1 MPDALDLSLLAT
13 TATDYS
19 RENKADIFSKLIG
32 AGLSGTPNTP
42 IKPIDEF
49 MMMIPGND
57 EVVLTELYLESVVQS
72 GNKGA
77 FTPTN
82 DVVKIKPKKAQVK
95 PCKVDLLFTEQ
106 KIMSLYKSWYGQVRG
121 GKIDKTTFPFEQ
133 WVIEH
138 VLKRV
143 STDLRQ
149 KALINGTRNDA
160 GTTPEQA
167 LDGLFVKLAAA
178 RAGGKIG
185 ASQIATINAITALNA
200 VAEFEKIVDKIPTEY
215 FFSDLICL
223 CPLAYKRAYERDY
236 RVKFGTTPYNAGYN
250 KQEIEGTTIE
260 FLVEPGMVTTGLTG
274 FESPIITNRE
284 NLAWLYDDESAQT
297 KLDFDYS
304 KRDRSLAYVMDFQV
318 GFDWAMDSLFWL
330 GDVA

>member
-1 MPDALDLSLLAT
+1 MADALDLSLLAT

-19 RENKADIFSKLIG
+19 RENKAGIFSKLIG

-57 EVVLTELYLESVVQS
+57 EVVLTELYLESVLQS

-82 DVVKIKPKKAQVK
+82 DVFKIKPKIAKVK
-95 PCKVDLLFTEQ
+95 PCKVDLLFTEL
-106 KIMSLYKSWYGQVRG
+106 KIMALYKSWYGQVRG
-121 GKIDKTTFPFEQ
+121 GKIDKTTYPFEQ

-167 LDGLFVKLAAA
+167 MDGLFVKLAAA
-178 RAGGKIG
+178 RASGAIG
-185 ASQIATINAITALNA
+185 ASQIATINAITTANA
-200 VAEFEKIVDKIPTEY
+200 VAEFEKIVDKIPTEHY
-215 FFSDLICL
+215 YNELVCIT
-223 CPLAYKRAYERDY
+223 PLAYKRAYERNY
-236 RVKFGTTPYNAGYN
+236 RATYGTLPYNAGYN
-250 KQEIEGTTIE
+250 KQEIEGTMVE
-260 FLVEPGMVTTGLTG
+260 FLVEPGMLTTGLTA
-274 FESPIITNRE
+274 FESPIITSRE

-297 KLDFDYS
+297 KLEFDYS

-318 GFDWAMDSLFWL
+318 GFDWALDSLFWL

>member
-13 TATDYS
+13 TATDYA
-19 RENKADIFSKLIG
+19 RAEKAPIFSKLIG
-32 AGLSGTPNTP
+32 SGLSGLPNTP

-72 GNKGA
+72 GAKGT
-77 FTPTN
+77 FNPTN
-82 DVVKIKPKKAQVK
+82 DAVRIKPKKAKVK

-106 KIMSLYKSWYGQVRG
+106 KILSLYKSWYGQVRG
-121 GKIDKTTFPFEQ
+121 GKIDKTSYPFEE

-167 LDGLFVKLAAA
+167 MDGLFVKLAAA
-178 RAGGKIG
+178 KTAGTIT
-185 ASQIATINAITALNA
+185 AAQIATIAAITAANA
-200 VAEFEKIVDKIPTEY
+200 VTEFEKIVDKIPTEY
-215 FFSDLICL
+215 FYSDLICL
-223 CPLAYKRAYERDY
+223 CPLAYKKAYERHY
-236 RVKFGTTPYNAGYN
+236 RATYGTTPYNAGYN
-250 KQEIEGTTIE
+250 KQEIEGTMIE
-260 FLVEPGMVTTGLTG
+260 FLVEPGMATTGLTG
-274 FESPIITNRE
+274 FESPIITTRE
-284 NLAWLYDDESAQT
+284 NFAWLYDDESAQT
-297 KLDFDYS
+297 RLEFDYS

-318 GFDWAMDSLFWL
+318 GFDWALDSLFWL
-330 GDVA
+330 GDVP